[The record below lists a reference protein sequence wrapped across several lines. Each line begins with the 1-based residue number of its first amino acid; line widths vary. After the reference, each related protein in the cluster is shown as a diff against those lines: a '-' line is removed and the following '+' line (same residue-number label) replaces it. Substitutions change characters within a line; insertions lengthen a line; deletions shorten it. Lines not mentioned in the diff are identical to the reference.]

1 MWEKFENNMVY
12 ELVICIH
19 QILTFSTY
27 FNKTRYF
34 DSGCMT
40 VAQALQQVRK
50 IVMVLGYSG

>member
-1 MWEKFENNMVY
+1 LKTILVY

-40 VAQALQQVRK
+40 AAQALQQVRK
-50 IVMVLGYSG
+50 NCHGFGL